1 MSKKILKVLIIIII
15 ISVSIIVFIG
25 SKVLI
30 NNSFI
35 RNYDK
40 PNNEVKMILLS
51 ALNIYEP
58 YVAHYN
64 YGNYYYKEEMY
75 EEAID
80 KYRKTLEYDIPKSRI
95 CDVKINLGLSLVKLS
110 NMQRKK
116 SETIKLL
123 KEAQSHLKDCIELKI
138 DIDDNV
144 RENELEDESE
154 EKDENGSRNKNG
166 ENEQSTSID
175 TIDRGNLEDKDK
187 DDEKR
192 TSDGKNSKSDLGGT
206 SNDDPEYEDWDNVQ
220 AAGGKNGL
228 NTIPGGGSNG
238 EANSLDGR
246 GDGGG
251 DATGTANGKDN
262 GGKGEGTTSGKADN
276 ASGRGT
282 SSNIGNR
289 KATTL
294 KDKQQ
299 KALNISDKITLKL
312 EDLLNQVFD
321 FDLPKEDAWDNLDED
336 VKINISKSE
345 VGKETCLKVVNI
357 VYNIITC
364 SGTKVSG
371 AGGKKIA
378 SCDSEDTVY
387 EEMNACH
394 PAGGPNNMNSSPGPL
409 PGTGAGGTAAGRGD
423 DTTIEAKKGM
433 ESAKR

>member
-1 MSKKILKVLIIIII
+1 MNKQIKKVLIIIII
-15 ISVSIIVFIG
+15 VCFLIISFIG
-25 SKVLI
+25 VKVLI
-30 NNSFI
+30 NNSYI

-40 PNNEVKMILLS
+40 PNNEVKMLLLS
-51 ALNIYEP
+51 VLNIYEP

-75 EEAID
+75 EEAKE
-80 KYRKTLEYDIPKSRI
+80 KYEKALEYDIPNSRK
-95 CDVKINLGLSLVKLS
+95 CDVEINLGLSLIKLS

-116 SETIKLL
+116 SEIIKLL
-123 KEAQSHLKDCIELKI
+123 QEAQSHLKDCIELKI
-138 DIDDNV
+138 DIDDKV
-144 RENELEDESE
+144 SEYED
-154 EKDENGSRNKNG
+154 KDENDSKNDNS
-166 ENEQSTSID
+166 ESEQSTSTD
-175 TIDRGNLEDKDK
+175 TIDRGKLEDEDKDN
-187 DDEKR
+187 EQR
-192 TSDGKNSKSDLGGT
+192 TSDGEYPKSNLGGI
-206 SNDDPEYEDWDNVQ
+206 SGDDSKLEDGDNVQ
-220 AAGGKNGL
+220 APGGENGL

-289 KATTL
+289 EGTTL

-299 KALNISDKITLKL
+299 KALNIHDKITLKL

-321 FDLPKEDAWDNLDED
+321 FDLPKEDAWDSLDED

-345 VGKETCLKVVNI
+345 VSKETCLKVVNL
-357 VYNIITC
+357 VRNFITC
-364 SGTKVSG
+364 SGTKVSN

-378 SCDSEDTVY
+378 SCDSEDTIY
-387 EEMNACH
+387 EEVNVCH
-394 PAGGPNNMNSSPGPL
+394 PAGGHNNMTGTSPAL
-409 PGTGAGGTAAGRGD
+409 PGTGSGGTTAGRGD
-423 DTTIEAKKGM
+423 DTTIETKTGM
-433 ESAKR
+433 ESAKK